1 MKLDLRNLLEAAQAH
16 AERGEEVQVKV
27 QYFWREN
34 RDDARALTLD
44 AGVPSGSEWAA
55 GRVFADSDVPE
66 TCWYTF
72 EAKDDSGVKAEV
84 TAFFREARDGA

>member
-16 AERGEEVQVKV
+16 AERGEEVQVSVK
-27 QYFWREN
+27 YFFLSD

-44 AGVPSGSEWAA
+44 AGVPNGSEWTA
-55 GRVFADSDVPE
+55 GRASTGS